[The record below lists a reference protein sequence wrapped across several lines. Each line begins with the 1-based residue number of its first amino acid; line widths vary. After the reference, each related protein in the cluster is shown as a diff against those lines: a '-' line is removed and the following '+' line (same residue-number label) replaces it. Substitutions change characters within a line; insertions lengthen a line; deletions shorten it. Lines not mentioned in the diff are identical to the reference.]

1 MRGEFVVTL
10 QEISGML
17 VWTVAGG
24 VLLVLLM
31 MVDSW
36 FTRYKDLEEIR
47 RGNTAVATRFVMKL
61 LSQAYIL
68 SQSIVTSNALGEALL
83 VSVVSFVILLA
94 LESLLRIGLR
104 ALARMDLDQGTQDG
118 KVAHAL
124 LAGSLHIAGALIIGA
139 LL

>member
-1 MRGEFVVTL
+1 MTL

-17 VWTVAGG
+17 VWTVAGSL
-24 VLLVLLM
+24 LLVLLM
-31 MVDSW
+31 TVDSW

-47 RGNTAVATRFVMKL
+47 RGNMAVATRFVMKL

-83 VSVVSFVILLA
+83 VSVVSFVILLV

-104 ALARMDLDQGTQDG
+104 ALARIDLDQGTQEG
-118 KVAHAL
+118 KAAHAL